1 MNLMNIE
8 DQLYREEIL
17 EIIRDPRNRG
27 TIQDPDLEATL
38 DNPLC
43 GDEIRLQI
51 KLNGGRI
58 GKVRFSGGGCAISQ
72 ASADL
77 LAQSIEGKNL
87 NQVRKL
93 RSSDILE
100 LLGINPTP
108 TRRRCALLS
117 LEVLKE
123 AFIHGTEGKSR

>member
-1 MNLMNIE
+1 MNIE

-58 GKVRFSGGGCAISQ
+58 GKVCFSGGGCAISQ

-100 LLGINPTP
+100 LLGISPNPA
-108 TRRRCALLS
+108 RMKCALLS
-117 LEVLKE
+117 LEVLKN
-123 AFIHGTEGKSR
+123 ALQG